1 MEKIVK
7 QPLKIDFHIHSHSSN
22 HKDKDI
28 VRDGT
33 IDNLPILISKL
44 VENEVNMV
52 SITDH
57 DNFDYEMYKKLKEE
71 EKKDNCIKKVLPG
84 IEFSVKIENEIL
96 HIIALFNDDKDSN
109 LESIQSEIFN
119 KVDNRPLYDLEN
131 SFSEEKFISI
141 LRKIGLD
148 TILIA
153 HQKESLGSSKPRKH
167 DANTVS
173 VNAFDNFIFIDYFEA
188 YEFKNKRNEIFNK
201 YYIENQKPKL
211 KDMQFITGSDCH
223 SWSNYPEKA
232 EDGEFEF
239 SYFKCLPT
247 FRGVMMAIT
256 DLRRIK
262 IGVSSFFSANAP
274 IDKIELN
281 INGFKNEI
289 ELSKGINA
297 IIGDNSIGKSL
308 LLHKLTE
315 YREISSDKK
324 LITAYDNY
332 LKENKIDVITK
343 IPQKDIRHFDKQGN
357 IRNIFTNNKTKSKDF
372 IKEYYPIEPN
382 YDLEKQKLEKKVDE
396 FINFL
401 KRKEK
406 IELEKSKLGNIQFE
420 LHEEI
425 SMSLQVIPI
434 DLDLKASEVEYK
446 ELILKISKLIESNNE
461 LLTNKLLTKDEIE
474 KVKKYS
480 CFLEELKIKY
490 QEIIDKIKIEEAKVI
505 IINNKITEFNTEL
518 ENTKTEEQK
527 QRESYNL
534 KFVQLSRT
542 ICNLINLNEKELKFS
557 AEIDEIKLEPEI
569 NKNGEYRFICK
580 SDIIKIDSNYLYELL
595 TAPLLAN
602 FKKSINN
609 LSLVVPKEFKEGIK
623 TGETIPED
631 IFEYYKLKII
641 EKIDKDLKIRNCINN
656 TKDSDV
662 TKELSSGANAQ
673 IYFDLLSNDIK
684 NPGVYIIDQPE
695 DDVSQPSI
703 KKKLLKDFKK
713 ISNQRQVILITH
725 NPQFIIN
732 LDVDNVIFIKRDE
745 QTEKISIEN
754 GALEYKDDNTD
765 MLKIIADNI
774 EGGIDS
780 LKERYKKYEKNN

>member
-7 QPLKIDFHIHSHSSN
+7 KPLKIDFHIHSHSSN
-22 HKDKDI
+22 HKDKGI
-28 VRDGT
+28 VTDGT

-57 DNFDYEMYKKLKEE
+57 DNFNYEMYKKLKEE
-71 EKKDNCIKKVLPG
+71 EVKENCIKKVLPG
-84 IEFSVKIENEIL
+84 IEFSVMIENKIL
-96 HIIALFNDDKDSN
+96 HIVALFNDDDDSN
-109 LESIQSEIFN
+109 LQAIQSEIFDEVAN
-119 KVDNRPLYDLEN
+119 KPLYDIEN

-153 HQKESLGSSKPRKH
+153 HQKESLGSSTTRKH
-167 DANTVS
+167 DANSVG
-173 VNAFDNFIFIDYFEA
+173 VNALDNFVFIDYFEA

-201 YYIENQKPKL
+201 FYIENQKPKL

-223 SWSNYPEKA
+223 NWSNYPEKTA
-232 EDGEFEF
+232 DGDFEF

-281 INGFKNEI
+281 IDGCKNEI
-289 ELSKGINA
+289 ELSKAINA

-343 IPQKDIRHFDKQGN
+343 ISQEDVRHFDKQGN

-401 KRKEK
+401 KKKEK
-406 IELEKSKLGNIQFE
+406 IEIEKSKLGNIQFK

-434 DLDLKASEVEYK
+434 DIDLKTNEVEYK
-446 ELILKISKLIESNNE
+446 ELVLKISKLIENANE
-461 LLTNKLLTKDEIE
+461 LLINKLLNNEEVEEI
-474 KVKKYS
+474 KQYS
-480 CFLEELKIKY
+480 CFLEKLKKKY
-490 QEIIDKIKIEEAKVI
+490 QEIIDKIKIEEAKVT

-534 KFVQLSRT
+534 KFAQLSKT
-542 ICNLINLNEKELKFS
+542 ICNLISFNESELKFS
-557 AEIDEIKLEPEI
+557 AEFNEIKLEPEI

-580 SDIIKIDSNYLYELL
+580 PDIVKIDSNYVYELL
-595 TAPLLAN
+595 TSPLLAS
-602 FKKSINN
+602 FKKGISDMSSI
-609 LSLVVPKEFKEGIK
+609 VPNEFKENLK
-623 TGETIPED
+623 TGETIPDD
-631 IFEYYKLKII
+631 IFEYYKSKLI
-641 EKIDKDLKIRNCINN
+641 EKINKDLKIRNCINN
-656 TKDSDV
+656 ATDSDV

-703 KKKLLKDFKK
+703 KKKLLKNFKK
-713 ISNQRQVILITH
+713 LANQRQVILITH

-732 LDVDNVIFIKRDE
+732 LDVDNVIFIKKE
-745 QTEKISIEN
+745 EESEKISIES